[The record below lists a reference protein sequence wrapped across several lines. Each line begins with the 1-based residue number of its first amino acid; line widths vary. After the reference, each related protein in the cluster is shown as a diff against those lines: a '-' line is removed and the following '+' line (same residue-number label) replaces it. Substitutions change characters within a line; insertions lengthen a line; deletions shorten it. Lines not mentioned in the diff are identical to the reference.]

1 MATLDHKLASSSS
14 VSPQESG
21 VALPSRR
28 PERPASPPS
37 RQTPPSATEDVTKV
51 TGVLNELLRASPEIQ
66 VAAVISAAGE
76 PIASGFHAHAE
87 ESRLGA
93 ISAALLAL
101 AEQTAVPQ
109 IEQVCVQAT
118 QGCVVVTA
126 AGGGRMLVALT
137 GKQAMLGFLRFEMRK
152 SAARIAS
159 LMDPPA
165 TVSVP
170 PPAPPLQRRSRPV
183 TARDPSVRSR
193 SAGVSAARTALPLV
207 GLRVTA
213 RLREWLLKR
222 GLLYVLTQAPMVSF
236 LAGYLWQWTSFA
248 TATVISLG
256 SASLLLPLWVRFRRS
271 RSNDPQEPVFH
282 LAKYAAFALVPVAIY
297 DLVRIPNFYL
307 LGNAYWDRWFDFGSQ
322 LTGGPSEAMSSLVLG
337 TLVHYLQGYVL
348 GLGFYILFD
357 TPSLRN
363 AMAYL
368 WVFLSVVYS
377 AAFTLFA
384 GSEFSV
390 LFVYDVWWNHFW
402 MAIAAWMTPIAFR
415 AFLTWG
421 KGLQRRLLVPAV
433 CTVLL
438 SPFAFAFLEASL
450 RVP

>member
-1 MATLDHKLASSSS
+1 MAILDNKVASSPSI
-14 VSPQESG
+14 SPQESG
-21 VALPSRR
+21 VSPPGRR
-28 PERPASPPS
+28 PEPPAPPPS
-37 RQTPPSATEDVTKV
+37 RQTAQSATADVTKL

-76 PIASGFHAHAE
+76 PIASGFHAHAD
-87 ESRLGA
+87 ESRLGG

-109 IEQVCVQAT
+109 IDQVCVQGT
-118 QGCVVVTA
+118 RGCVVVTA

-137 GKQAMLGFLRFEMRK
+137 GKQAKLGFLRFEMRK

-170 PPAPPLQRRSRPV
+170 PPAPPPERRSRPV
-183 TARDPSVRSR
+183 TA
-193 SAGVSAARTALPLV
+193 GH
-207 GLRVTA
+207 RVPA

-222 GLLYVLTQAPMVSF
+222 GVLYVLTQAPMVSF
-236 LAGYLWQWTSFA
+236 LAGYLWRWTSFA

-256 SASLLLPLWVRFRRS
+256 SALLLLPVWIRFRRS
-271 RSNDPQEPVFH
+271 RSNDPQEPVFR
-282 LAKYAAFALVPVAIY
+282 LAQYAAFALVPVAIY

-357 TPSLRN
+357 SPSLRN

-377 AAFTLFA
+377 AAFTIFA
-384 GSEFSV
+384 DSEFSV

-402 MAIAAWMTPIAFR
+402 MAVAAWLTPVAFR
-415 AFLTWG
+415 AWTTWRA
-421 KGLQRRLLVPAV
+421 GLQRRLLVPAV
-433 CTVLL
+433 CTLLL